1 MSLIDS
7 ALPWSAE
14 QQEWLAALGYT
25 VYATGAAMDAQA
37 TLAVA
42 DAALEQDSVQ
52 AAPAAQLAP
61 AASVA
66 HAAPVVP
73 ARARIAPSAEE
84 DAPVRA
90 APAARPAAR
99 PRAGG
104 ARLPDRLHFALI
116 RASGCNPNA
125 EGAAEIFAQWPASS
139 ELRGNPAAKR
149 ALWPRLR
156 ALRRQAP

>member
-1 MSLIDS
+1 MSLSDS
-7 ALPWSAE
+7 ALPWSAQ

-25 VYATGAAMDAQA
+25 VYASGAALDAQA
-37 TLAVA
+37 ALAVT
-42 DAALEQDSVQ
+42 DAALEQDTVQ
-52 AAPAAQLAP
+52 AAP

-66 HAAPVVP
+66 HAAPVAP
-73 ARARIAPSAEE
+73 ARARVAPSADD

-90 APAARPAAR
+90 SPAARPAPR

-156 ALRRQAP
+156 ALRRQVP